1 MIRVNNEVMSSDD
14 SPAPIGCEV
23 AFATMAN
30 KFATWPNVVTLA
42 RLGCL
47 PLFLWLLFG
56 RNNREWAAYLLGV
69 LGTTDWID
77 GWLAR
82 RLHQRSEF
90 GAVFDPAV
98 DRLLFIVGVG
108 SIVIDGAV
116 PAWFGLAVVVRE
128 VFIAVLML
136 GGTALGMARFP
147 VNQWGKNYTFA
158 LMIAFPL
165 LLVGSSDAGWALGAR
180 NAGWAIGVPG
190 LVICYATAVAYVPQ
204 VIRGVRTARNGPSTA
219 NDVST

>member
-1 MIRVNNEVMSSDD
+1 
-14 SPAPIGCEV
+14 
-23 AFATMAN
+23 MAH
-30 KFATWPNVVTLA
+30 KLATWPNAVTLA

-47 PLFLWLLFG
+47 PLFLWLLFA
-56 RNNREWAAYLLGV
+56 RDNREAAAYLLGL

-82 RLHQRSEF
+82 RFDQRSEF

-108 SIVIDGAV
+108 SIVLDGAV
-116 PAWFGLAVVVRE
+116 PGWFGWAVVARE
-128 VFIAVLML
+128 VFIGLLML

-165 LLVGSSDAGWALGAR
+165 MLLGASNAGWALGAK

-190 LVICYATAVAYVPQ
+190 LIISYLTAMVYVPQ
-204 VIRGVRTARNGPSTA
+204 VVRGVRTARIARNERIARIARSGESTSHS
-219 NDVST
+219 VSA